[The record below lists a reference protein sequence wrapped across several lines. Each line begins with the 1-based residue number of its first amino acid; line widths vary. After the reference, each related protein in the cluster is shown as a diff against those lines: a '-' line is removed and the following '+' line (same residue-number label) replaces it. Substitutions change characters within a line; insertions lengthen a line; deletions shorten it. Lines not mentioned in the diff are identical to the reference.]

1 MRSWCDGKTDGA
13 VQFPCDVS
21 LAMPFCHFQP
31 TRRQAKATMAS
42 SLPPPT
48 GLPPDV
54 GSLLDS
60 IGSGGI
66 GAGSGPATALAAQ
79 AAADAAD
86 TSGAVS
92 RSAEAAA
99 AEGTGTSGVSSS
111 AGEDGGGD
119 SSSSS
124 SQQQQQQQQQFD
136 PIDFLNSN
144 YQTEASLV
152 SALPTLRST
161 IAQRIEHLDES
172 ISSTIQKQADLAD
185 VTATDVARAR
195 AAILRLQGR
204 VETVQSK
211 ARLSERAV
219 LEITRDLKRL
229 DFAKRH
235 LSRTITALKR
245 LHMLLH
251 AVDRLHAAAYG
262 GDPFPDYGTCA
273 NLIDA
278 TRLLLGHFDGYM
290 GSIQKMRDVRD
301 AVGTVR
307 LDLREGAVFGFRV
320 VGFGFS
326 RALAKCGGEVPR
338 CGGGRAQKDK
348 SGATAA
354 AGEGVAASEGQR
366 DDNDDEEEEEYDRY
380 ANTGYVQSADDAYG
394 AGLSAGATSRKQM
407 APMEVPPPPMP
418 KELLSEACMVIDA
431 LGLPTR
437 REFVGTFC
445 KDHLE
450 SYSKTFDPKKNSF
463 SGGGGGNG
471 SSGGG
476 DASAAKSF
484 KISMPSTSGHG
495 DSVAGGSE
503 GGGSGNPNPAS
514 LDQIDRRYAYYRRNL
529 RELGDKFRD
538 VFPQNWNVYHEMTYC
553 FLQVTSDHLSSLLTP
568 LRPYRDRDC
577 DDVTILLKALQ
588 KTVMFEKEMTAWLQ
602 RECGTI
608 FLDGSREAEQAAREA
623 EEAAE
628 IEMDDEKAAIA
639 AAATAAGTAGGR
651 PAPPPAVYGED
662 GEELEFD
669 ESGKA
674 VAAGS
679 AEGIRI
685 KYERK
690 MREKRE
696 GRDRGVGGAAELGV
710 GGARHNRPIPVKPLV
725 GVSSGTF
732 DGFMGPYIALEEQN
746 MDEQLV
752 EFTSQREVDTRG
764 ELPVFTSSTALFVYI
779 KNSITRC
786 TNLTKGQT
794 FFQLFAS
801 FQDTLKK
808 YANVLEGMFPRPNAA
823 VAAASAAINLSANIG
838 IGAALANPSSVA
850 ASANS
855 SSSGAQSYRIPPGEE
870 ITICHVI
877 DTCEYCA
884 DTMEALEDLIR
895 DKIEDKY
902 KDKIDMS
909 GEQEV
914 FHEVTAKGI
923 RVLVSGLENRA
934 DKAFRDMAS
943 IKWADMDVVGE
954 ESRYVRAIHE
964 AICPFVI
971 SLRGLLPTSYFRN
984 FCDKF
989 ATAFTTTFYN
999 SLIKQKRISESGSQQ
1014 LLLDV
1019 TTLKTLL
1026 LKLPVLEEKAGRTG
1040 GAKSKQGTK
1049 IAPAMYTKMVT
1060 KQFQRIEILLKLVGT
1075 PSELLV
1081 DMFKSQWEGG
1091 SALDFQVIMNLK
1103 GMKRNEQAIYLEKL
1117 GVDPSIARTGAT
1129 HGATSSNITDHV
1141 QALQGRGSDV
1151 ANKMTSDMANMRAK
1165 VENFRLQFR

>member
-1 MRSWCDGKTDGA
+1 
-13 VQFPCDVS
+13 
-21 LAMPFCHFQP
+21 
-31 TRRQAKATMAS
+31 MAS

-48 GLPPDV
+48 PGGLPPDV

-60 IGSGGI
+60 IGSGGSGSI
-66 GAGSGPATALAAQ
+66 GAGSGPATALTAVAA
-79 AAADAAD
+79 
-86 TSGAVS
+86 TTGSSGGSSSGAVPLS
-92 RSAEAAA
+92 GSAIA
-99 AEGTGTSGVSSS
+99 T
-111 AGEDGGGD
+111 AGANEDGGAGE
-119 SSSSS
+119 
-124 SQQQQQQQQQFD
+124 QQQQEFD
-136 PIDFLNSN
+136 PIEFLNSN

-161 IAQRIEHLDES
+161 INQRIEHLDES

-185 VTATDVARAR
+185 ITATDVARAR

-211 ARLSERAV
+211 ARLSEQAV

-326 RALAKCGGEVPR
+326 KALAKCGGEVPR
-338 CGGGRAQKDK
+338 CGGGKPRKDI
-348 SGATAA
+348 SADGGDGGGASK
-354 AGEGVAASEGQR
+354 EQEEEEEE
-366 DDNDDEEEEEYDRY
+366 EEEEEYDRY
-380 ANTGYVQSADDAYG
+380 ANTGYVQSADDAYS
-394 AGLSAGATSRKQM
+394 AGLSAAGSSKKLGPA
-407 APMEVPPPPMP
+407 EVPPPPMP

-450 SYSKTFDPKKNSF
+450 SYSETFDPKKNS
-463 SGGGGGNG
+463 STGGGGG
-471 SSGGG
+471 SGGTG
-476 DASAAKSF
+476 SMSAGGLASASAAKSF
-484 KISMPSTSGHG
+484 KIAMPSTSGHG
-495 DSVAGGSE
+495 GGDSGAGGSD
-503 GGGSGNPNPAS
+503 GGKGANPNPAS

-529 RELGDKFRD
+529 RELDDKFRD
-538 VFPQNWNVYHEMTYC
+538 VFPQNWNVYHDMTYR
-553 FLQVTSDHLSSLLTP
+553 FLQITSDHLSSLLTP

-639 AAATAAGTAGGR
+639 AAAAAAGTGGSS
-651 PAPPPAVYGED
+651 APPAVYGED

-674 VAAGS
+674 VAASS

-696 GRDRGVGGAAELGV
+696 GRERDAGGAAELGV
-710 GGARHNRPIPVKPLV
+710 GGARHNRPIPVKPLI
-725 GVSSGTF
+725 GVASATF

-808 YANVLEGMFPRPNAA
+808 YANVLEGMFPKPNVA

-838 IGAALANPSSVA
+838 IGSALANPSGVA

-855 SSSGAQSYRIPPGEE
+855 SNSGAQSYRIPPGEE
-870 ITICHVI
+870 VTICYVI

-895 DKIEDKY
+895 DKIDDKY

-909 GEQEV
+909 GEQEA
-914 FHEVTAKGI
+914 FHDVTAKGI

-934 DKAFRDMAS
+934 DKPFRDMAS

-954 ESRYVRAIHE
+954 ESPYVRAMHE

-971 SLRGLLPTSYFRN
+971 TVRGLLPTSYFRN

-989 ATAFTTTFYN
+989 AAAFTTTFYN
-999 SLIKQKRISESGSQQ
+999 SLIRQKRISESGSQQ

-1026 LKLPVLEEKAGRTG
+1026 LKLPVLEEKAGKKAGTAG
-1040 GAKSKQGTK
+1040 GGKPKQGTK

-1075 PSELLV
+1075 PSELLI

-1117 GVDPSIARTGAT
+1117 GVDPAIAKTGAA
-1129 HGATSSNITDHV
+1129 HGATSNITDHV

-1165 VENFRLQFR
+1165 VESFRLQFR